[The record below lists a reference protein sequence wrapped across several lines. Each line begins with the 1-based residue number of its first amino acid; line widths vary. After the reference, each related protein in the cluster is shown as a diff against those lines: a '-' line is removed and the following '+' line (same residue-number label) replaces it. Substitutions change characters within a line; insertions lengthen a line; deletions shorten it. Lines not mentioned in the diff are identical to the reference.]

1 MIGTLEEVR
10 PMPQVSL
17 SELVTGARSGQ
28 ALVSFPTDTVPA
40 LAARPD
46 QSGLIYQ
53 AKQRSQDKPL
63 ILMGSTLDELL
74 PYVVGTAEEIA
85 LWRQVADQHWP
96 GALTLVLPT
105 SSQAPPE
112 MNPQQT
118 GTLGIRVPDHPLAR
132 YILAQTGPLATT
144 SANRSGQPPLQ
155 TLGEIAEQFPEVL
168 ILSPE
173 ALQALENEV
182 GDMLDDPNEQP
193 SGSGLPSTVAR
204 WAGQGWE
211 ILRQGAV
218 QL

>member
-1 MIGTLEEVR
+1 
-10 PMPQVSL
+10 MPQVSL
-17 SELVTGARSGQ
+17 SELVAGARLGK

-46 QSGLIYQ
+46 QSSLIYQ

-63 ILMGSTLDELL
+63 ILMGATLEELL
-74 PYVVGTAEEIA
+74 PYVTGTDEEIA
-85 LWRQVADQHWP
+85 VWRQVTEQHWP

-105 SSQAPPE
+105 SPKAPPE

-155 TLGEIAEQFPEVL
+155 TVSEIAEQFPEVL
-168 ILSPE
+168 ILSP
-173 ALQALENEV
+173 QALEELKRVVEIPAAINQ
-182 GDMLDDPNEQP
+182 QP

-204 WAGQGWE
+204 WTGQAWE
-211 ILRQGAV
+211 ILRQGAIH
-218 QL
+218 L